1 MADIEIRTTLSGRIG
16 ARDVRR
22 LCAWCADADGD
33 GRKAELFA
41 MVDDVDDRVGYNVLW
56 VFTHFGMDDAA
67 WLRPRRDLLIDRL
80 LTASHVGKRRLILT
94 LLDRMDVVADD
105 IRTDYLDYCL
115 AGINSTEPYGVR
127 ALCLKQAF
135 AQCRL
140 YPELMPEL
148 LSRIELM
155 DYGELSPGLI
165 SARRNVLRQI
175 ERVRVLNNRS

>member
-1 MADIEIRTTLSGRIG
+1 MVDIKIREDLGGRMGVRDIERVCG
-16 ARDVRR
+16 
-22 LCAWCADADGD
+22 LCAGADGD
-33 GRKAELFA
+33 GRRAELFA
-41 MVDDVDDRVGYNVLW
+41 LVGDDDDRVGYNALW
-56 VFTHFGMDDAA
+56 VFTHFANEDMAC
-67 WLRPRRDLLIDRL
+67 LQSERDRLIDIL
-80 LTASHVGKRRLILT
+80 LATGHVGKRRLILT
-94 LLDRMDVVADD
+94 LLDRMDVVAAD

-165 SARRNVLRQI
+165 SVRRKVLRLI
-175 ERVRVLNNRS
+175 DRAGVLNNRS